1 MDKNLYNFFYPK
13 TICIAGASSK
23 PLSIGHELTNCI
35 LKYGFTGK
43 LFLTNPKAES
53 ILGVKCYSD
62 IKSINEEI
70 DLAIILLPK
79 NLVEEAIDDL
89 IGKNVKSI
97 VLITA
102 GFKETGAEGAERE
115 KSILKKIR
123 ENNIRLLGPNC
134 MGLINTDEKIK
145 LNATFVAETPQ
156 PSSIAFLSQSGALGA
171 GILNSL
177 RESGITFTH
186 FISVGNKADLNE
198 NDLLDFWFEDD
209 KIKIVTM
216 YLESFVDG
224 EEFVKKF
231 LFGRKKKP
239 VIVLKAG
246 RTAGGMKA
254 ASSHTGALGSS
265 DKVVDN
271 LLEQAGVIRADNLN
285 DLFNTAKAFD
295 NFNIPAG
302 NKGAVVTNAGGP
314 AIIAV
319 DKLEQCGLKLS
330 VFTEETKEELRKI
343 VHPEG
348 SINNPVDLL
357 PGGDAAAYKKVIET
371 LVKDENVDFVVSIFV
386 EPVMVKPFEV
396 IEAINSID
404 TDKTIMQTAMP
415 LPEFWKK
422 YDEESVFH
430 KPVFKNP
437 EDPAIVIKNLLSF
450 NRHTGNKRL
459 ERNLP
464 AGLTKGM
471 ADGFL
476 DNSKIKELFDK
487 YNLPLVKELLL
498 SKDELINAQL
508 EYPVVIKAI
517 NKNIIHKSDLDC
529 VRLNVKNKEDLLKNV
544 DEIESSLRQKD
555 FTVEKYLVQPFIR
568 TKFELLVGGFNDRC
582 FGPVIMF
589 GTGGK
594 YVEYVND
601 TKMVSAYL
609 TGEDIDNLINN
620 TNIGRIIKGVRGDE
634 PVDIA
639 KLKQIIK
646 GLAQMLLD
654 NPGIKEFDSNPLI
667 VDVNNNFY
675 IVDVRIKIENKNGI
689 N

>member
-35 LKYGFTGK
+35 LKFGFTGK

-53 ILGVKCYSD
+53 ILGVKCYPD
-62 IKSINEEI
+62 IRSINEEI

-79 NLVEEAIDDL
+79 NLVEEAIDEL
-89 IGKNVKSI
+89 ISKNVKSI

-102 GFKETGAEGAERE
+102 GFKETGPEGAERE
-115 KSILKKIR
+115 KSILNKIKA
-123 ENNIRLLGPNC
+123 NNIRLLGPNC

-198 NDLLDFWFEDD
+198 NDLLDFWFEDE
-209 KIKIVTM
+209 KIKIITM

-231 LFGRKKKP
+231 LFAQKQKP
-239 VIVLKAG
+239 VIILKAG

-265 DKVVDN
+265 DKVVEN
-271 LLEQAGVIRADNLN
+271 LMEQAGIIRADNLN

-330 VFTEETKEELRKI
+330 TFSEETKEELRKI

-357 PGGDAAAYKKVIET
+357 PGGDAAAYKKVVET

-386 EPVMVKPFEV
+386 EPVMVKPFDV
-396 IEAINSID
+396 IEAVNSIK
-404 TDKTIMQTAMP
+404 TNKTIVQTAMP

-422 YDEESVFH
+422 YSEESISR

-437 EDPAIVIKNLLSF
+437 EDPAIVIKNLLAYGK
-450 NRHTGNKRL
+450 HTGNRRL
-459 ERNLP
+459 VRNP
-464 AGLTKGM
+464 QAGLAKGLP
-471 ADGFL
+471 DGFI
-476 DNSKIKELFDK
+476 DSSRIKELFEK
-487 YNLPLVKELLL
+487 YNLPIVKEMLL
-498 SKDELINAQL
+498 SKEELTDAQL
-508 EYPVVIKAI
+508 EYPVVIKAV

-529 VRLNVKNKEDLLKNV
+529 VKLDIKNKEDLLKNIV
-544 DEIESSLRQKD
+544 EIESSLKQKG

-568 TKFELLVGGFNDRC
+568 TKFELLIGGFTDRC

-589 GTGGK
+589 GAGGK

-601 TKMVSAYL
+601 TKMASAYL
-609 TGEDIDNLINN
+609 NDEDVDDLIDS
-620 TNIGRIIKGVRGDE
+620 TNIGRIIKGVRGE
-634 PVDIA
+634 QPVDIA

-654 NPGIKEFDSNPLI
+654 NPEIKEFDSNPLI

-675 IVDVRIKIENKNGI
+675 IVDVRIKVEKKDGI